1 MIINGDILINKG
13 GSKTDIFHF
22 TGYPFLLKFVE
33 IVFVGTAFVEIVF
46 VGTVFIGLLVGIV
59 FDGAVSVGTV
69 FVNFI
74 SHNY

>member
-1 MIINGDILINKG
+1 M
-13 GSKTDIFHF
+13 
-22 TGYPFLLKFVE
+22 LKFVE

-74 SHNY
+74 SHNYWIASDTLQIFTINKYIH